1 MPIASF
7 KTVPTNTAEWER
19 FFRGTA
25 VVPSANSVSTD
36 QLQADAVLTVNIK
49 DANVTTPKIA
59 DTDVTDPKLADMPAL
74 SLKARAID
82 TDGVPGNLLA
92 AAADTFCVRR
102 GDQLVFDP
110 LLDSD
115 VPITLARSSDVAT
128 SISTAI
134 SALQAQPDP
143 FPIYTTATELA
154 SALGGYDTRT
164 VADTRN
170 VLASNVL
177 NGSATYDPP
186 SLTDGSEASTTV
198 TVTGAVLG
206 DFALASFSLS
216 TQGIKLAAEVTAANT
231 VTVNLN
237 NKTGGT
243 LDLASGTLRARVW
256 KQ

>member
-1 MPIASF
+1 MPITSF

-36 QLQADAVLTVNIK
+36 QLQADAVETVNIK
-49 DANVTTPKIA
+49 DSNVTTPKIA
-59 DTDVTDPKLADMPAL
+59 DGDVTDTKLEAMPAL
-74 SLKARAID
+74 SLKARATD

-92 AAADTFCVRR
+92 ATANTFCVRR
-102 GDQLVFDP
+102 SGQLVFDP
-110 LLDSD
+110 LLDGD
-115 VPITLARSSDVAT
+115 IPATLARKTYVDAGDTTVTSAFGAADTALQT
-128 SISTAI
+128 SILSTAA
-134 SALQAQPDP
+134 STYVALA
-143 FPIYTTATELA
+143 
-154 SALGGYDTRT
+154 
-164 VADTRN
+164 
-170 VLASNVL
+170 NVL

-186 SLTDGSEASTTV
+186 SLADGTETSTTI
-198 TVTGAVLG
+198 TVTGAALG

-216 TQGIKLAAEVTAANT
+216 TQGIKLAAEVTATNT